1 MYMQKVEAVTDFLFL
16 GSKITANGD
25 YSLEIRLSWQLSQL
39 RICLQCRR
47 PGFDPWVKKIPWRN
61 GKPLQNP
68 CQENPMDRGAWW
80 AAVYGVTKSQALL
93 SD

>member
-1 MYMQKVEAVTDFLFL
+1 MQKVEAVTDFLFL
-16 GSKITANGD
+16 GSKIIASGD

-39 RICLQCRR
+39 RIFLQCRR

-68 CQENPMDRGAWW
+68 CQESPMDRGAWW
-80 AAVYGVTKSQALL
+80 AAVYGVAKSQGRL
-93 SD
+93 SN